1 MTYASGTANCGEPAR
16 VRASGS
22 RSRRSGRFNKNAR
35 LNACDPTGRPSRT
48 LVPLPPQDRQ
58 WEAFQEMFLVS
69 RPRFVRM
76 AYTILRNKEDA
87 EDAVQDALL
96 SAYVHLRAF
105 EGRSALTTWFS
116 RIVLNASF
124 MIRRKWKSS
133 HIGFL
138 PEPSTN
144 DDTAWIEKIPASEPD
159 PEMRCAEG
167 ETLEWVDHLLGK
179 MSPTLRQAFTMT
191 YFEEMSTAEAGAV
204 LGVSVGTF
212 KSRLFRA
219 RQHLTNQAQRS
230 LVAPIHRV
238 AQPAFFHGNNDFLAH
253 AAKSAELPPRGATS
267 PGLNHSN
274 HAPVSGAPNAND

>member
-1 MTYASGTANCGEPAR
+1 VTYASGTANCGGPTR

-22 RSRRSGRFNKNAR
+22 RSRRSGRLNKNPR
-35 LNACDPTGRPSRT
+35 PNVCGPTGRPSHT
-48 LVPLPPQDRQ
+48 LVPLPPQDRE
-58 WEAFQEMFLVS
+58 WEAFQEMFLVA

-96 SAYVHLRAF
+96 SAYVHLSSF

-116 RIVLNASF
+116 RIVLNSSF

-133 HIGFL
+133 HIGFSL
-138 PEPSTN
+138 EPSTN

-159 PEMRCAEG
+159 PEMCYAEG
-167 ETLEWVDHLLGK
+167 ETLEWIDHLLGK
-179 MSPTLRQAFTMT
+179 MSATLRQAFTMT
-191 YFEEMSTAEAGAV
+191 YFEELSAAEAGAV

-219 RQHLTNQAQRS
+219 RQHLMNQAQRS
-230 LVAPIHRV
+230 LVAPVRQV
-238 AQPAFFHGNNDFLAH
+238 TQPAFFSGNNDFPALS
-253 AAKSAELPPRGATS
+253 AKSAELPARETAF
-267 PGLNHSN
+267 PGLSHFN
-274 HAPVSGAPNAND
+274 HAPGSGTPNAND